1 MRIGILLGAIGL
13 VVAAGATGARAQS
26 LVTSIKL
33 GRDQIGLVKTAQ
45 GLSTRISFQEPV
57 AEIICGDLYDAAT
70 GRGSFVLQRG
80 GHDVFVKPI
89 PPKGM
94 SNLFVKTGENGE
106 HIYNFD
112 LAIVPSNE
120 ALRVVNVV
128 GVNPTAAEAR
138 PASRPADSEIQAQA
152 RKQADDAIRQA
163 QADAADIV
171 AAAHRDAD
179 AITSQAMERAQ
190 NDLNRRFVNALM
202 LGLRQQKTNPARV
215 TAPNGISITLDPEV
229 VFFADKLYLRYSIHN
244 DGPKDFSVSDLSV
257 EDASGKT
264 LSADIVAGKSGNIV
278 KPGESS
284 AGVIAFDSAHKSRI
298 ILSVR
303 GEGKTEIARLG
314 VNL

>member
-1 MRIGILLGAIGL
+1 MRSGILLILVGF
-13 VVAAGATGARAQS
+13 VVAAGATGAQAQS

-45 GLSTRISFQEPV
+45 GLSTRISFQESV
-57 AEIICGDLYDAAT
+57 TEIICGDLYDAAT

-80 GHDVFVKPI
+80 GRDVFVKPI

-112 LAIVPSNE
+112 LVIVPSGE
-120 ALRVVNVV
+120 ALRVVNVI
-128 GVNPTAAEAR
+128 GAGPPAAAAR
-138 PASRPADSEIQAQA
+138 PAPGPAEREIEAQAQ
-152 RKQADDAIRQA
+152 KQANDTIRLA
-163 QADAADIV
+163 EAEAADVV

-179 AITSQAMERAQ
+179 AITTQAMERSQ
-190 NDLNRRFVNALM
+190 NDLNRRFMNALM
-202 LGLRQQKTNPARV
+202 LGLRQERTSPARV

-229 VFFADKLYLRYSIHN
+229 IFFGDKSYLRYSIHN
-244 DGPKDFSVSDLSV
+244 DGPKDFSISDLSI

-264 LSADIVAGKSGNIV
+264 VSADILAGKNGTLV

-284 AGVIAFDSAHKSRI
+284 VGVIVFDSAHKSRI
-298 ILSVR
+298 MLLVR